1 MNPCSSTIAY
11 KQRPFDRS
19 KFSHM
24 QILPQWHIFMCR
36 ARWLVTPHPSDAGSA
51 VVESGRHRWLG
62 TVKALLWIA
71 VSIGGGVLIAGLS
84 G

>member
-1 MNPCSSTIAY
+1 MNHCSSTIDC
-11 KQRPFDRS
+11 QPRPFDHS
-19 KFSHM
+19 KSIHL

-51 VVESGRHRWLG
+51 VAESGRYRWLG
-62 TVKALLWIA
+62 PIKALLWMFVA
-71 VSIGGGVLIAGLS
+71 IGCGVLIAGLS